1 MSKYRYQV
9 YDEKDIELTELE
21 STKPSKV
28 ISELTELLYMKFIN
42 KRQYTLRVKK
52 GIHEIKLSFKE
63 KETGYTYHIIVPTRK
78 GNFDAFQFQVDI
90 KNEK

>member
-1 MSKYRYQV
+1 MSNYRYQV

-21 STKPSKV
+21 SIKPSKV

-42 KRQYTLRVKK
+42 KYQYTLKVKK
-52 GIHEIKLSFKE
+52 DIHETKLSFKE
-63 KETGYTYHIIVPTRK
+63 KGTGYTYHIIVPTRK
-78 GNFDAFQFQVDI
+78 GSFDAFQFQIDL